1 MAIASGTSGT
11 CTWTI
16 SDEGTLTV
24 RPTSGTSGYFVR
36 NWWELGRPPWSA
48 YYSRIKN
55 VTLEGNI
62 RIYSKQ
68 LSDTPIETGDARGL
82 FAPHLQED
90 TQAVSN
96 IETVSGLGSLKGIT
110 DASFMFFCCAKLT
123 DLDLSGFDTSAVTD
137 IGALFESCSALET
150 LDLSNFDTRNVT
162 GAYYLFA
169 GCSFLSEVTFGSN
182 FDLSLTLHDN
192 DYKTDF
198 GKGTNTT
205 NGIIVQNDEDFARLT
220 AAQRTGTWER
230 GVAPMYEVEAYRMS
244 QGSPDEGGDDVR
256 INVTWA
262 TDASTSTRTL
272 TIYQKQNSDPTYP
285 ATAIVTRTLTGNSG
299 IEEITIEDI
308 GSEAYDFKVQFYD
321 GTNTFIAFPSV
332 QSNIELVT
340 IDPEGNV
347 WTAGSV
353 TENNGTRDID
363 LTISEATIQKYVDLG
378 MSLT

>member
-1 MAIASGTSGT
+1 MAIAGGTSGT

-36 NWWELGRPPWSA
+36 GWAALYPPWSA

-55 VTLEGNI
+55 VVFEGNI
-62 RIYSKQ
+62 RIYTQQ
-68 LSDTPIETGDARGL
+68 LIGDPVETGEANWLFARGM
-82 FAPHLQED
+82 QKDDE
-90 TQAVSN
+90 AVSN
-96 IETVSGLGSLKGIT
+96 IETVSGISSLKGVT
-110 DASFMFFCCAKLT
+110 STNAMFEQCSKLT
-123 DLDLSGFDTSAVTD
+123 ALDFSGFDTSAVTD
-137 IGALFESCSALET
+137 IGCMFNMCSSVET

-162 GAYYLFA
+162 NVDHMFV
-169 GCSFLSEVTFGSN
+169 GCSFLSEIIFGSN
-182 FDLSLTLHDN
+182 FELSQTLHDN
-192 DYKTDF
+192 AYVIGF

-205 NGIIVQNDEDFARLT
+205 NGIIVQDDEAFARLT
-220 AAQRTGTWER
+220 AAQRAGTWER

-299 IEEITIEDI
+299 REEITIEDI

-321 GTNTFIAFPSV
+321 GTNTFMAFPSI

-340 IDPEGNV
+340 IDPDGNV

-363 LTISEATIQKYVDLG
+363 LNISETTIQKYVDLG

>member
-1 MAIASGTSGT
+1 MAIAGGTSGT

-16 SDEGTLTV
+16 SDEGVLTV

-36 NWWELGRPPWSA
+36 EWLLGKLAWSD
-48 YYSRIKN
+48 YYDQIKS
-55 VTLEGNI
+55 VSFEDDI
-62 RIYSKQ
+62 RIYTEQ
-68 LSDTPIETGDARGL
+68 FLSNPIETGDASLL
-82 FAPHLQED
+82 FDPAIQSAG
-90 TQAVSN
+90 AVSH
-96 IETVSGLGSLKGIT
+96 IEAIDGLNSLKGVT
-110 DASFMFFCCAKLT
+110 STASMFGRCDKLT
-123 DLDLSGFDTSAVTD
+123 SLDFSGFDTSAVTSM
-137 IGALFESCSALET
+137 GSMFLGCSSIEA

-162 GAYYLFA
+162 EANDLFRD
-169 GCSFLSEVTFGSN
+169 CSFLSEVIFGSN
-182 FDLSLTLHDN
+182 FDLSQTLHDN
-192 DYKTDF
+192 DYKTGF

-205 NGIIVQNDEDFARLT
+205 NGIIVQDDEAFARLT
-220 AAQRTGTWER
+220 AAQRAGTWER

-285 ATAIVTRTLTGNSG
+285 STAIVTRTLTGNSG
-299 IEEITIEDI
+299 REEITIQNV
-308 GSEAYDFKVQFYD
+308 GSAAYDFKVQFED
-321 GTNTFIAFPSV
+321 GTNTFIAFPSI

-347 WTAGSV
+347 WTAGTV

-363 LTISEATIQKYVDLG
+363 LNISEATIQKYVNLG

>member
-16 SDEGTLTV
+16 SDEGVLTV
-24 RPTSGTSGYFVR
+24 KPTSGTSGYFVR
-36 NWWELGRPPWSA
+36 GFLMGKLAWSD
-48 YYSRIKN
+48 YYNQIKS
-55 VTLEGNI
+55 VSFEGDI
-62 RIYSKQ
+62 RIYTEQ
-68 LSDTPIETGDARGL
+68 FLSNPIETGDASFL
-82 FAPHLQED
+82 FDPAIQSSG
-90 TQAVSN
+90 AVSN
-96 IETVSGLGSLKGIT
+96 IEAIDGLNSLKGVT
-110 DASFMFFCCAKLT
+110 STAAMFGRCDKLT
-123 DLDLSGFDTSAVTD
+123 SLDFSGFDTSAVTSM
-137 IGALFESCSALET
+137 GSMFFGCSSIEA

-162 GAYYLFA
+162 EANDLFRD
-169 GCSFLSEVTFGSN
+169 CSFLSEVTFGSN
-182 FDLSLTLHDN
+182 FDLSQTLHDN
-192 DYKTDF
+192 DYKTGF

-205 NGIIVQNDEDFARLT
+205 NGIIVQDDEAFARLT
-220 AAQRTGTWER
+220 AAQRAGTWER

-244 QGSPDEGGDDVR
+244 QGSPDEGGDDVK
-256 INVTWA
+256 INVTWV

-299 IEEITIEDI
+299 REEITIQNI
-308 GSEAYDFKVQFYD
+308 GSGAYDFKVQFYD
-321 GTNTFIAFPSV
+321 GTNTFIAFPSI

-340 IDPEGNV
+340 IDPDGNV
-347 WTAGSV
+347 RAAGKV